1 MNEWIDQA
9 RITIK
14 SGNGGNGAVS
24 FHREKYVPK
33 GGPDGG
39 DGGLGGSIYLVADP
53 SLRTLQDF
61 RFRRKFFAEDGE
73 DGSSGMRSG
82 KDGQDLEIRVPLGTI
97 VKLRE
102 TGEVLADMSRAHE
115 RIRLVRG
122 GRGGFGNS
130 RMATPTRQKPNFA
143 LPGGKTA
150 TYELELELKSIAD
163 VGFVGFPNAG
173 KSTLLSVISAAR
185 PKIANYPFTTL
196 VPNFG
201 VVSHRGQSFV
211 AADIPGIIEN
221 AHEGVGLGIDF
232 LRHIERTRVLLHL
245 VDMSGLEGRDPLDD
259 YDQICHELEA
269 YEENLMDKPR
279 LIVANKLDL
288 PDGEE
293 NLERLRE
300 HVGQEV
306 EIFAISA
313 ATHKGLDRLLD
324 RVCALLED
332 MPVEEPENS
341 MGQFRELDPYPPQEW
356 HLEVEDG
363 VYKITGAMAQKLLDS
378 VNLED
383 AISVRNFQKQ
393 LRRLGIID
401 ALREAGADTDD
412 TVDFC
417 GTQFDFME

>member
-173 KSTLLSVISAAR
+173 KSTLLSVISA
-185 PKIANYPFTTL
+185 L
-196 VPNFG
+196 
-201 VVSHRGQSFV
+201 SES
-211 AADIPGIIEN
+211 
-221 AHEGVGLGIDF
+221 
-232 LRHIERTRVLLHL
+232 
-245 VDMSGLEGRDPLDD
+245 S
-259 YDQICHELEA
+259 
-269 YEENLMDKPR
+269 
-279 LIVANKLDL
+279 
-288 PDGEE
+288 
-293 NLERLRE
+293 
-300 HVGQEV
+300 
-306 EIFAISA
+306 
-313 ATHKGLDRLLD
+313 
-324 RVCALLED
+324 
-332 MPVEEPENS
+332 
-341 MGQFRELDPYPPQEW
+341 
-356 HLEVEDG
+356 
-363 VYKITGAMAQKLLDS
+363 
-378 VNLED
+378 
-383 AISVRNFQKQ
+383 
-393 LRRLGIID
+393 
-401 ALREAGADTDD
+401 
-412 TVDFC
+412 
-417 GTQFDFME
+417 

>member
-1 MNEWIDQA
+1 
-9 RITIK
+9 
-14 SGNGGNGAVS
+14 
-24 FHREKYVPK
+24 
-33 GGPDGG
+33 
-39 DGGLGGSIYLVADP
+39 
-53 SLRTLQDF
+53 
-61 RFRRKFFAEDGE
+61 
-73 DGSSGMRSG
+73 
-82 KDGQDLEIRVPLGTI
+82 
-97 VKLRE
+97 
-102 TGEVLADMSRAHE
+102 
-115 RIRLVRG
+115 
-122 GRGGFGNS
+122 
-130 RMATPTRQKPNFA
+130 
-143 LPGGKTA
+143 
-150 TYELELELKSIAD
+150 